1 MPSRQ
6 AFFQR
11 LATSLIIPISI
22 LPLAA
27 VLLALGSQLGIA
39 PLGAAG
45 MALIQSWLPLFYGIG
60 VSIGFTE
67 GDAMG
72 ALSVTAGFLVMT
84 AVAEAVSGDPRLNVG
99 VLGGLIVGGACTWV
113 YQRVKQVTL
122 PEFLALFSGKRLGPI
137 VAAGVGIGLGYL
149 FGLFWPPIQ
158 GAIMTLG
165 EWVTGAGGAGAFVYG
180 ASLRLLIPTG
190 VHHLLLQLVD
200 TQVGGWV
207 DPVSGKLVAGEYLR
221 FLAGDPQAGRILSG
235 FFLTLGFGPFGAAMA
250 IIHEARPEQ
259 RRKVAGLMTTGILTA
274 MLLGITEPVE
284 FAFIFASPVLFGLH
298 VLLSGFASY
307 ISWALNIHLGGY
319 ALPMILINWHHQQNG
334 WLLLPLGLLFTVIYY
349 ISFRGVIRW
358 LHPPILGQ
366 MALSEAE
373 PDPALAP
380 VAPNSLS
387 DALLVALGGAENL
400 SSLDACMTR
409 LRLVVKEPDR
419 IDEGQL
425 MHLGAS
431 RVLRLGR
438 GEVQVVMGTRAG
450 ILADEM
456 RGRLRQTASTERTL
470 VICSPFTGRVV
481 RLVDV
486 PDPVFAEGLAGE
498 GLAVEPSDGAIFA
511 PVDGSV
517 PHIFPG
523 GHALGIVTPQ
533 GIEVLLHMGINT
545 VDLAGQGFHLTITKG
560 AAVQVGNQI
569 GQVDLEL
576 LRQRGKSTVTPVL
589 ITNPESL
596 VRLDQLA
603 SGTVRAGEPLMRLT
617 LKS

>member
-1 MPSRQ
+1 M
-6 AFFQR
+6 
-11 LATSLIIPISI
+11 ATSLIIPISI

-27 VLLALGSQLGIA
+27 VLLAFGSQLGIG

-45 MALIQSWLPLFYGIG
+45 MALIQSGLPLFYAIGI
-60 VSIGFTE
+60 SIGFTE

-72 ALSVTAGFLVMT
+72 ALSVTVGFLVMT
-84 AVAEAVSGDPRLNVG
+84 SVAEAVSGDPRLNVG

-113 YQRVKQVTL
+113 YNRVKQVTL

-149 FGLFWPPIQ
+149 FGLLWPPIQ

-165 EWVTGAGGAGAFVYG
+165 QWVTGAGGAGAFVYG

-190 VHHLLLQLVD
+190 LHHLLLQLVD

-235 FFLTLGFGPFGAAMA
+235 FFLTLGFGPIGAAMA
-250 IIHEARPEQ
+250 IVHEARPEQ

-274 MLLGITEPVE
+274 MLLGITEPIE

-307 ISWALNIHLGGY
+307 ITWALNIHLGGY
-319 ALPMILINWHHQQNG
+319 ALPMILINWHYQQNG
-334 WLLLPLGLLFTVIYY
+334 WLLLPLGLLFTATYY
-349 ISFRGVIRW
+349 VSFRGVIRW

-366 MALSEAE
+366 VALPEAE
-373 PDPALAP
+373 PAPADPNA
-380 VAPNSLS
+380 LS

-400 SSLDACMTR
+400 SNLDACMTR
-409 LRLVVKEPDR
+409 LRLVVKDPDR
-419 IDEGQL
+419 IDEGRL

-431 RVLRLGR
+431 RVLRQGR
-438 GEVQVVMGTRAG
+438 GEVQVVMGARAG
-450 ILADEM
+450 HLADQM
-456 RGRLRQTASTERTL
+456 RGKLRQTVRTQTTL
-470 VICSPFTGRVV
+470 VICSPFSGRVI
-481 RLVDV
+481 RLADV

-498 GLAVEPSDGAIFA
+498 GVAVEPFDGAIFA
-511 PVDGSV
+511 PVGGSV
-517 PHIFPG
+517 LHIFPG

-533 GIEVLLHMGINT
+533 GIEVLLHIGINT
-545 VDLAGQGFHLTITKG
+545 VDLAGEGFRLTITNG
-560 AAVQVGNQI
+560 AEVQVGTQI

-576 LRQRGKSTVTPVL
+576 LRQRGKSTVTCVL
-589 ITNPESL
+589 ITNPES
-596 VRLDQLA
+596 VSHLDQLA
-603 SGTVRAGEPLMRLT
+603 GETVRAGEPLMRLT